1 LDLAL
6 VSPHLQS
13 HRFLQRVPSPV
24 DAHGFSSA

>member
-13 HRFLQRVPSPV
+13 HRFLQRVPSRV